1 MNLYRFLFA
10 IQTGVL
16 LSSMICLF
24 PVPELFFTP
33 DEVEHAV
40 AVAVVSDV
48 AVDVSGGFAGMVV
61 IVSTLSDT
69 ADIDVDACSH
79 DGPLPSPVKFPS
91 GLEMSGAVT
100 RKEGLDC
107 VARLT

>member
-1 MNLYRFLFA
+1 
-10 IQTGVL
+10 
-16 LSSMICLF
+16 MICLF

-33 DEVEHAV
+33 DEVSDAV
-40 AVAVVSDV
+40 AVAVSVAVVSDV

-69 ADIDVDACSH
+69 ADIDGDVCSH
-79 DGPLPSPVKFPS
+79 GGPLPSPVKFPS
-91 GLEMSGAVT
+91 GPEMSGAVT

-107 VARLT
+107 VARFT

>member
-1 MNLYRFLFA
+1 
-10 IQTGVL
+10 

-33 DEVEHAV
+33 DEVDDAIAVAV

-48 AVDVSGGFAGMVV
+48 TVDVSGGFAGMVV

-69 ADIDVDACSH
+69 ADIDVEACSH

-91 GLEMSGAVT
+91 GPEMSGAVT